1 MPITLK
7 QLFEK
12 SQLLT
17 TSVNESELPY
27 IERRLDQIESQS
39 KNLLNQS
46 SKESQKPQDI
56 NSRAHFLLANAG
68 INTHQLVN
76 DLDAIQLDKALS
88 PVAPLY
94 STDVE
99 GFLRQAHQESV
110 LSALEDSQ
118 YLPGC
123 EQVNLLL
130 QQHTGNGANETQNIA
145 TDNDMQVVSED
156 KWKLPNYTKGT
167 NLLAAIRKR
176 NLEAVKAKGGD
187 KKDEETKGVDE
198 KTKPSTDTTSSPA
211 NVWQLLDRLL
221 EAKSNANN
229 VTSVEQNSALL
240 KSSKVFLEEQF
251 LLFVDDTLQKH
262 VREAKIGGIP
272 SIANRIRAYM
282 NIALKRSG
290 VWITP
295 RLEVLHDIPIWA
307 YVFFLFR
314 AGRADIA
321 LEFVGRNEAL
331 FKTEPQFIYYLQE
344 YLADPNHIPSKHTR
358 NTILESYRRLCYS
371 TEGGDPYKLALFKIL
386 GRCELYKKN
395 LPEVTPS
402 IEDYLWLQLSLV
414 REVSNTMDPS
424 TDVYTLSDLQQLL
437 NRFEP
442 QFRSRSNTSTSQ
454 TSPFIR
460 K

>member
-99 GFLRQAHQESV
+99 GFLKQVHQESV
-110 LSALEDSQ
+110 ISALEDSQ

-130 QQHTGNGANETQNIA
+130 QQHTENGANDSHKAN
-145 TDNDMQVVSED
+145 TDNDMQGVSED
-156 KWKLPNYTKGT
+156 KWKLPTYTKGT

-176 NLEAVKAKGGD
+176 NLEAMKAKGGD
-187 KKDEETKGVDE
+187 KKDGEMKGVEE
-198 KTKPSTDTTSSPA
+198 KSKTATDTKPLATSSPA
-211 NVWQLLDRLL
+211 NVWQLIDRLL
-221 EAKSNANN
+221 EANPDANN
-229 VTSVEQNSALL
+229 TANVEQNSALL
-240 KSSKVFLEEQF
+240 KSYKTFLEEHA
-251 LLFVDDTLQKH
+251 QKI
-262 VREAKIGGIP
+262 RRLDNAKTGGTYYIDHL
-272 SIANRIRAYM
+272 N
-282 NIALKRSG
+282 NC
-290 VWITP
+290 
-295 RLEVLHDIPIWA
+295 
-307 YVFFLFR
+307 
-314 AGRADIA
+314 RADVA

-344 YLADPNHIPSKHTR
+344 YLADANHIPSKHTR
-358 NTILESYRRLCYS
+358 STILESYRRLCYS
-371 TEGGDPYKLALFKIL
+371 TEGADPYKMALFKIL

-414 REVSNTMDPS
+414 REISNSMDPS
-424 TDVYTLSDLQQLL
+424 TDAYTLNDLQQLL
-437 NRFEP
+437 KKFEP
-442 QFRSRSNTSTSQ
+442 QFRSRSNPSISQ